1 MGVSVKDGHI
11 NKRDQHISED
21 CLHYANVWNEIKMMS
36 LGDYHVFLLK
46 NRCFVI
52 DWSISKVH

>member
-11 NKRDQHISED
+11 NKRDRHISED
-21 CLHYANVWNEIKMMS
+21 YLHYVNAWDEIKMTS

-52 DWSISKVH
+52 D